1 VKLLLLSDLH
11 LEFAPFAPD
20 PQAVDEADVVVL
32 AGDIDKGAKGI
43 RWAAETFPG
52 KPVVYVAGNHE
63 FYGGQWDATLAE
75 MRAEAK
81 PLGIHFLE
89 DDAVELGGIRFVGCT
104 LWTDFNYFPS
114 AGLER
119 RKGSMQAAAMQDAE
133 RGMNDFR
140 LIKADP
146 LPDVQNTAGS
156 TRGDR
161 LTAQHTLDRH
171 KWSLG
176 FLGVELN
183 GGGLP
188 PTRTVVVVHH
198 APRAESVAPR
208 YADHSLNPAFASR
221 LPDDLLTGATLW
233 VHGHTHASCSY
244 QVGSTRVECN
254 PRGYPLSGG
263 GFENPAFNPGL
274 LVSTSWYLDG
284 NIAHNLV
291 AHLNAL
297 NGGPYVR
304 EEHLEQALRTGTVKG
319 LPEAAGSILGS
330 LFLQCDPVIILR
342 HAREIGVPVATLNRL
357 YKESCLRRPSVRSLD
372 WEAAIVFRAGKSA
385 GHLEPP

>member
-1 VKLLLLSDLH
+1 MKLLLLSDLH
-11 LEFAPFAPD
+11 LEFAPFTPD
-20 PQAVDEADVVVL
+20 PQATAEADVVVL
-32 AGDIDKGAKGI
+32 AGDIDKGVNGI
-43 RWAAETFPG
+43 RWAAEDFAG

-63 FYGGQWDATLAE
+63 FYGGHWDTTLAE

-81 PLGIHFLE
+81 ALGIHFLE
-89 DDAVELGGIRFVGCT
+89 DDSVEIDGIRFLGCS
-104 LWTDFNYFPS
+104 LWTDFEYFQYT
-114 AGLER
+114 GRER
-119 RKGSMQAAAMQDAE
+119 RKGAMQAAE

-140 LIKADP
+140 LIQADP
-146 LPDVQNTAGS
+146 LPNVQNT
-156 TRGDR
+156 RRDL

-221 LPDDLLTGATLW
+221 LPDNLLTGATLW

-263 GFENPAFNPGL
+263 GFENPAPGCWCRRRGTWMAISRTTWL
-274 LVSTSWYLDG
+274 PTST
-284 NIAHNLV
+284 
-291 AHLNAL
+291 
-297 NGGPYVR
+297 R
-304 EEHLEQALRTGTVKG
+304 
-319 LPEAAGSILGS
+319 
-330 LFLQCDPVIILR
+330 
-342 HAREIGVPVATLNRL
+342 
-357 YKESCLRRPSVRSLD
+357 
-372 WEAAIVFRAGKSA
+372 
-385 GHLEPP
+385 